1 MSNVNEQLKMTGRLR
16 IHLNGELVRDLDN
29 LVVTAGKGFV
39 ALRMIGT
46 SVGVMTHMGVGTGT
60 TDPAAGDTA
69 LETQVGSRKAFTT
82 SAAVSAAVVTYI
94 TAFAAGEG
102 TGALTEAGIFNAS
115 SGGTMLARTEF
126 SVVNKGSADTMTIT
140 WTVTVS

>member
-46 SVGVMTHMGVGTGT
+46 GVGVMTHMGVGTGT